1 MTLLASIIA
10 PQFGLFFWT
19 TLIFLTF
26 FFVLR
31 RFAWKPIINA
41 LNERESSIENSLQ
54 EAAKARD
61 EMAKLQADNE
71 ALLKEARA
79 ERDAMLRDAATMKE
93 EIIKKAKEE
102 AAEAGAK
109 EREKA
114 KMQIEAEKNSAL
126 NEIKQTAS
134 VLAVEIAEKLLRK
147 EFQDG
152 KAQEAYAKQLVK
164 DLSDN

>member
-41 LNERESSIENSLQ
+41 LHERETSIENSLQ
-54 EAAKARD
+54 QAATARE

-79 ERDAMLRDAATMKE
+79 ERDAMLRDASTMKD
-93 EIIKKAKEE
+93 EIIKKAREE
-102 AAEAGAK
+102 AAEAAAK

-134 VLAVEIAEKLLRK
+134 VLAIEVAEKLLRR

>member
-1 MTLLASIIA
+1 M
-10 PQFGLFFWT
+10 
-19 TLIFLTF
+19 
-26 FFVLR
+26 
-31 RFAWKPIINA
+31 
-41 LNERESSIENSLQ
+41 Q
-54 EAAKARD
+54 EAATARE

-79 ERDAMLRDAATMKE
+79 ERDAMLRDASAMKD
-93 EIIKKAKEE
+93 EIIKKAREE
-102 AAEAGAK
+102 AAEAAAK

-134 VLAVEIAEKLLRK
+134 VLAIEVAEKLLRR